1 MSRREVIVW
10 LDERWYKAL
19 SRQLKDETLE
29 EHLETVLDE
38 MCNALPKHEYER
50 ISSEIFEEDLAN
62 RQAAEAAKKFAAFR
76 VTERGQQVYLQV
88 DCGLE
93 FLDAARLLRSYLRDE
108 RGASAFSQML
118 YRGEHIAPER
128 YDELVRLRLDSPEKV
143 TGVFKLDF
151 DSQRMSALHS
161 KDGWQA
167 FSMAD
172 VSTAAYYADRKR
184 GEAEERR
191 RFVFLERLD
200 GKALPYESSS
210 LSKEFLTG
218 SRRLRPEDVSLGE
231 EIIQNDHLLEF
242 YMEVVFDPEE
252 VFGLPL
258 DRENTD
264 DYINVY
270 ANYDMEQSCVVDALE
285 VYLVRG
291 GGSEQAYQYLL
302 NAEEQATLLPKMEA
316 YCQQRLGQSLAEC
329 YRQYHAEEQGPGMTM
344 N

>member
-1 MSRREVIVW
+1 MSSREVIVW

-19 SRQLKDETLE
+19 SRQLKDVTLE
-29 EHLETVLDE
+29 EHLKTVLDE
-38 MCNALPKHEYER
+38 MCNALPEREYAR
-50 ISSEIFEEDLAN
+50 ISSEIYQENIAE

-76 VTERGQQVYLQV
+76 IVDHGKEEFFQV
-88 DCGLE
+88 DRNLG
-93 FLDAARLLRSYLRDE
+93 FLDTARLLRSYLRNE
-108 RGASAFSQML
+108 RGASSFSQML

-128 YDELVRLRLDSPEKV
+128 YDELVRLRLDDTEKV

-151 DSQRMSALHS
+151 DSQRMSALHI
-161 KDGWQA
+161 KDSWQT
-167 FSMAD
+167 FTMAD
-172 VSTAAYYADRKR
+172 VSTAAYYANRKQ
-184 GEAEERR
+184 GESEERR
-191 RFVFLERLD
+191 RFVFLERLE
-200 GKALPYESSS
+200 GKELHDESPT
-210 LSKEFLTG
+210 LSNEFLTG
-218 SRRLRPEDVSLGE
+218 TRRLRPEDVSLGE

-270 ANYDMEQSCVVDALE
+270 ANYDMEHGSVADTLE

-291 GGSEQAYQYLL
+291 GGSEQAYQYRL
-302 NAEEQATLLPKMEA
+302 NAEEQAALLPKMEV
-316 YCQQRLGQSLAEC
+316 YCQQRLGQSLSDC
-329 YRQYHAEEQGPGMTM
+329 CRQYQAEEQGPGMTM